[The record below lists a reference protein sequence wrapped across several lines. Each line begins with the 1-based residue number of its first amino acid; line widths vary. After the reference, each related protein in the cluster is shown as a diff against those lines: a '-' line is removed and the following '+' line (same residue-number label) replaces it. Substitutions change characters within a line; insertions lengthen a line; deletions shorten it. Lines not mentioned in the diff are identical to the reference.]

1 MRKND
6 RNQIFVLP
14 AIALALF
21 TFGLVACGGG
31 GGGAGGDDASGEMV
45 ARGEKLYVQT
55 CGTCHGKDAEGL
67 PNLGKPLLDNEFIQ
81 EKSDAEMVE
90 FLKKGRPA
98 THPENTRGVDMPPKG
113 GNPALT
119 EEDLQAIV
127 AYVRTLQ

>member
-1 MRKND
+1 MNKSN
-6 RNQIFVLP
+6 RNSIFVLP
-14 AIALALF
+14 AIVLTLF

-31 GGGAGGDDASGEMV
+31 GDTGGGDGASAELV
-45 ARGEKLYVQT
+45 AQGEKHYMQT

-81 EKSDAEMVE
+81 ESSDAEMVE

-119 EEDLQAIV
+119 EQDLQAIV